1 MAQKQYWKGLE
12 ELENTPEHQQIVENE
27 FPQELPV
34 MGNVSD
40 KLLNAETPRR
50 DFLKFL
56 GFSTLAAT
64 VAASCEMPVR
74 KAIPYAIKPEDIT
87 PGIANYYA
95 SSYVDNGEYCS
106 VIVKTREGRPI
117 MIEGNTSSLVTNGAV
132 SARVIASTLS
142 LYDKARLRQ
151 PLAEGKAVDT
161 FDAVDTPIKQG
172 LSAANGAIYIVTGS
186 VLSPTTKVVVEQ
198 FKAKYPSAKHIQYD
212 PISYSGL
219 ALANEATFGKKAIP
233 SYHIEKA
240 HTIFSL
246 GADFLGSWLS
256 PNEFSHGYNV
266 NRKISAKNPTMS
278 KHYQVEA
285 MMSMTGSNADE
296 RATCRP
302 SEYGKVAAALYQA
315 ITTGAS
321 PKVGSDKLNALIAAA
336 AKDLKNN
343 GLVLCGSNDTNVQ
356 IIVNAINNAI
366 GAYGN
371 TISWAS
377 QSNYKQGDDKAFAEF
392 VTAMNAGQV
401 GAVLIH
407 GVNPSY
413 DYFDSEKFNAGLA
426 KVATTVSFSERLD
439 ETAAKCKFVVPDHHW
454 LESWGDAE
462 PKTGYYSF
470 MQPTIAPLFK
480 TRAFQDSLLKWAD
493 STEDYY
499 TIFNKYWV
507 GALGQTA
514 FDKAL
519 QDGVKQPETFTIS
532 GAAFSS
538 ANVDAAISAVNVYKS
553 NPEGQYEVL
562 IYESVAIGHGGSA
575 SNNPWLLEMPDPVTR
590 ATWDNYVCMSY
601 KTAKEKFGYELTLH
615 NQVVHDKKVVKVTVG
630 NTTVSLPLVVLP
642 GMHNDVIAI
651 AVGYGRAET
660 VGKAA
665 ANLGANVYPFG
676 QYTGDSILNYNIAKV
691 EGTSEWYPVAITQS
705 HHSYEGREI
714 IQEFTLEEFKKDPK
728 FLLNKRRKDLGH
740 YTTLHWEGHHD
751 EGHEEKEMTAGE
763 MAYKHDKDFEKN
775 GTMYPVHEKHGI
787 KWGMSI
793 DLNTCT
799 GCAAC
804 VIACQAENNVS
815 VVGKD
820 QVMMAHDMSWIRI
833 DRYFSGNPEDS
844 DSIQTIYQP
853 MICQHCDNAPCEN
866 VCPVSATNHSDE
878 GMNQMA
884 YNRCIGTKY
893 CANNCPYKVR
903 RFNWFDWNGA
913 DSFADNLYYDGR
925 TDDMNDDLTRM
936 VLNPDVT
943 VRSRGVMEKCSFCV
957 QRLQEGKL
965 QAKIEGRPL
974 KDSDVS
980 TACQRACAGD
990 CITFGNVNDKESKI
1004 YKERYEDNSERLFY
1018 VLEYLHILPNVSY
1031 LSKIRNTDAV
1041 VAKDKTKDIFQLK
1054 NI

>member
-12 ELENTPEHQQIVENE
+12 ELENTPEYQQTVENE
-27 FPQELPV
+27 FSQDLPGV
-34 MGNVSD
+34 GKVSD
-40 KLLNAETPRR
+40 KLFNAETPRR

-95 SSYVDNGEYCS
+95 SSFVDNGEYCS
-106 VIVKTREGRPI
+106 VVVKTREGRPI
-117 MIEGNTSSLVTNGAV
+117 MIEGNPASKITNGAI

-151 PLAEGKAVDT
+151 PLAQGNPKDT
-161 FDAVDTPIKQG
+161 MADIDTPIQKA
-172 LSAANGAIYIVTGS
+172 LAAANGAIYLVTGT
-186 VLSPTTKVVVEQ
+186 VLSPTTQVVIDQ
-198 FKAKYPSAKHIQYD
+198 FKSKYPTAKHIQYD
-212 PISYSGL
+212 PISYYGL
-219 ALANEATFGKKAIP
+219 ALANDKSFGKKAIP
-233 SYHIEKA
+233 SYHFENAK
-240 HTIFSL
+240 TIFSL
-246 GADFLGSWLS
+246 GADFLGSWIA

-266 NRKISAKNPTMS
+266 NRKITAKKPEMS

-296 RATCRP
+296 RATCKP
-302 SEYGKVAAALYQA
+302 SEYGKVAAALYEA
-315 ITTGAS
+315 ITTGAA
-321 PKVGSDKLNALIAAA
+321 PKVGSDKLNALIASA
-336 AKDLKNN
+336 AKDLKNS
-343 GLVLCGSNDTNVQ
+343 GLVVCGSNDVHVQ
-356 IIVNAINNAI
+356 TIVNAINSAI
-366 GAYGN
+366 GAYGT
-371 TISWAS
+371 TISWATT
-377 QSNYKQGDDKAFAEF
+377 SNYKKGNDEEF
-392 VTAMNAGQV
+392 VAFVDAMNAGQV
-401 GAVLIH
+401 GAVLLH

-413 DYFDSEKFNAGLA
+413 DYFDAEKFNAGLKKA
-426 KVATTVSFSERLD
+426 GLTVSFAERLD
-439 ETAAKCKFVVPDHHW
+439 ETAANCQYVVPDHHW

-462 PKTGYYSF
+462 PKAGYYSF
-470 MQPTIAPLFK
+470 IQPTIAPLFK
-480 TRAFQDSLLKWAD
+480 TRAFQDSLLIWAGASD
-493 STEDYY
+493 TYH
-499 TIFNKYWV
+499 TIFNKYWSDK
-507 GALGQTA
+507 LGQRA
-514 FDKAL
+514 FDEAL
-519 QDGVKQPETFTIS
+519 QNGVLEPENITLT
-532 GAAFSS
+532 GASFAGNVGEAINAAKAAKGS
-538 ANVDAAISAVNVYKS
+538 AA
-553 NPEGQYEVL
+553 EQYEVV
-562 IYESVAIGHGGSA
+562 IYESVAIGYGGSA

-615 NQVVHDKKVVKVTVG
+615 NQVVHDKKVVKVTVNG
-630 NTTVSLPLVVLP
+630 KTVELPLVVLP

-651 AVGYGRAET
+651 AVGYGRAAS

-665 ANLGANVYPFG
+665 ADLGKNVYPFG
-676 QYTGDSILNYNIAKV
+676 QYTNNSFLNHNICTI
-691 EGTSEWYPVAITQS
+691 EGSSAWYPVAITQT

-714 IQEFTLEEFKKDPK
+714 IQEFTLDEFKKDPN
-728 FLLNKRRKDLGH
+728 FLLNKRKKELGH
-740 YTTLHWEGHHD
+740 YTTLHWEGHH
-751 EGHEEKEMTAGE
+751 EEDTTLTTGQQAL
-763 MAYKHDKDFEKN
+763 KHDKDFEKN

-793 DLNTCT
+793 DLNSCT
-799 GCAAC
+799 GCGAC
-804 VIACQAENNVS
+804 VVACQAENNVS
-815 VVGKD
+815 VVGKE

-833 DRYFSGNPEDS
+833 DRYFSGNPD
-844 DSIQTIYQP
+844 DPDTIQTVYQP

-878 GMNQMA
+878 GLNQMA

-913 DSFADNLYYDGR
+913 DSFEDNLYYDGR
-925 TDDMNDDLTRM
+925 TDDINDDITRM

-965 QAKIEGRPL
+965 KAKLDGRPL
-974 KDSDVS
+974 QDSDVS

-990 CITFGNVNDKESKI
+990 CITFGNVNDTDSQI
-1004 YKERYEDNSERLFY
+1004 YKERYENNSERLFY

-1031 LSKIRNTDAV
+1031 LSKIRNTNTV
-1041 VAKDKTKDIFQLK
+1041 IAKDKDLDVFQQK